1 MSRAVVLGGGGPVGI
16 AWESGLVAGL
26 AQQGIDLGV
35 ADRIVGTS
43 AGSVVGAR
51 LALRHEIAPPEAPA
65 ARERSSDAGAYTAG
79 NRESMAARMAG
90 LMEAMTSAAAHRGTP
105 EEARAILGRFALEQ
119 RTAPEESFVG
129 WFDDLAGASWPPSYG
144 CTAVNARTGEFVV
157 WDVAAGVAL
166 QRAVASSCSVPGVF
180 PPITIGDDRYIDGGM
195 RSPLNAD
202 VVAGCDV
209 VVVVSVVTTSIPGA
223 AQPGEL
229 DVVRESGSTLELIE
243 SDAAF
248 IELTEGGM
256 RLMDPTLGPPAYDLG
271 IELATQVA
279 ERVGAVWNR

>member
-26 AQQGIDLGV
+26 AQQGIDLGA

-51 LALRHEIAPPEAPA
+51 LALRHAITPPEAPA
-65 ARERSSDAGAYTAG
+65 TRERSSDAGAAG
-79 NRESMAARMAG
+79 RGDSMATRMAG
-90 LMEAMTSAAAHRGTP
+90 LMEAMTSAAAHQGAP

-129 WFDDLAGASWPPSYG
+129 WFGDLAGEPWPSSYG
-144 CTAVNARTGEFVV
+144 CTAVNARTGEFVL
-157 WDVAAGVAL
+157 WDAAAGVDL

-180 PPITIGDDRYIDGGM
+180 PPITIGADRYIDGGM

-202 VVAGCDV
+202 VAPGCDV
-209 VVVVSVVTTSIPGA
+209 VVVISVVTTSNPGA

-229 DVVRESGSTLELIE
+229 DVVRESGSTLELVE

-271 IELATQVA
+271 IDLAMQVA
-279 ERVGAVWNR
+279 ERVGPIWNR

>member
-26 AQQGIDLGV
+26 AQQGIDLGA

-51 LALRHEIAPPEAPA
+51 LALRHEITPPEAPA
-65 ARERSSDAGAYTAG
+65 ARERSSDAGAAG
-79 NRESMAARMAG
+79 RGDSMATRMAG

-129 WFDDLAGASWPPSYG
+129 WFGDLAGEPWPSSYG
-144 CTAVNARTGEFVV
+144 CTAVNARTGEFVL
-157 WDVAAGVAL
+157 WDAAAGVDL

-180 PPITIGDDRYIDGGM
+180 PPITIGADRYIDGGM

-202 VVAGCDV
+202 VVAGAEV
-209 VVVVSVVTTSIPGA
+209 VVAISVVPTTAPGA
-223 AQPGEL
+223 VRPGEL
-229 DVVRESGSTLELIE
+229 DALRDTGGALEVVDGDAALLELT
-243 SDAAF
+243 D
-248 IELTEGGM
+248 GGM
-256 RLMDPTLGPPAYDLG
+256 RLMDPALGPAAYELG
-271 IELATQVA
+271 LALAQHVA
-279 ERVGAVWNR
+279 ERVDATWNH